1 LEEIM
6 KIGFIG
12 LGIMGVRMAA
22 NLQKAGYD
30 LVVHNRTKAK
40 ADELVANGAVWA
52 DTPADAAEDVDILVT
67 VLAHPEAVKEAA
79 LGEDGFLEVMPIDA
93 VWMDS
98 STVNPSFSREMAAAA
113 EVEGVHLVDAPVAGS
128 KDAAA
133 AGSLIFI
140 TGGSS
145 EVIEKC
151 RPLMDVMGQNVMHMG
166 EAVGTGTSTKVLF
179 NALLAQSMLAFA
191 EGLALGEAMGID
203 RDKLMDML
211 IGGPV
216 VAPFVAGKRPF
227 IEADD
232 YDPHFP
238 LKWMRKDLQLATQT
252 GYEVG
257 APMPSANAAKEVY
270 ALAVKH
276 GLGDLDFSAIYKFL
290 SE

>member
-1 LEEIM
+1 M

-30 LVVHNRTKAK
+30 LIVHNRTKAK
-40 ADELVANGAVWA
+40 ADGLVANGAVWA
-52 DTPADAAEDVDILVT
+52 DTPADAAEGVDILVT
-67 VLAHPEAVKEAA
+67 MLAHPEAVEEAA
-79 LGEDGFLEVMPIDA
+79 LGEDGFLEIMPVDS

-98 STVNPSFSREMAAAA
+98 STVNPSFSRMMAAEA
-113 EVEGVHLVDAPVAGS
+113 EAEGVRLIDAPVAGS

-133 AGSLIFI
+133 EGNLLFI
-140 TGGSS
+140 TGGSADD
-145 EVIEKC
+145 VAIC
-151 RPLMDVMGQNVMHMG
+151 RPLMEVMGREVLHMG
-166 EAVGTGTSTKVLF
+166 EAVGAGTSAKVLL
-179 NALLAQSMLAFA
+179 NALLAQSMLVFA
-191 EGLALGEAMGID
+191 EGLAFGEAMGID
-203 RDKLMDML
+203 RGKLLDML
-211 IGGPV
+211 VGSPV

-227 IEADD
+227 IESGD
-232 YDPHFP
+232 YEAHFP

-276 GLGDLDFSAIYKFL
+276 GLGDLDFSAIYKYL
-290 SE
+290 AE

>member
-1 LEEIM
+1 M

-22 NLQKAGYD
+22 NLQKAGYE

-40 ADELVANGAVWA
+40 ADELVANGAIWA
-52 DTPADAAEDVDILVT
+52 DTPTDAAENVDILVT

-79 LGEDGFLEVMPIDA
+79 LGEDGFLETIPIGA
-93 VWMDS
+93 IWMDS

-113 EVEGVHLVDAPVAGS
+113 EAKGVRLVDAPVAGS

-133 AGSLIFI
+133 EGSLLFI
-140 TGGSS
+140 TGGSTND
-145 EVIEKC
+145 VAAC
-151 RPLMDVMGQNVMHMG
+151 RPLMEVMGRDVLHMG
-166 EAVGTGTSTKVLF
+166 EAIGAGTSTKVLF
-179 NALLAQSMLAFA
+179 NALLAQSMLVFA
-191 EGLALGEAMGID
+191 EGLAFGEAMGID
-203 RDKLMDML
+203 RGKLMDML
-211 IGGPV
+211 VGGPV

-227 IEADD
+227 IESGD
-232 YDPHFP
+232 YEAHFP

-276 GLGDLDFSAIYKFL
+276 GLGDLDFSAIYKYL
-290 SE
+290 AE